1 MSDEVS
7 TGERVSTGDT
17 VTGGEAPLPPAEPI
31 QVEPIQA
38 EPNPAEPI
46 QGEPIPAEPI
56 SADSLPGEAAATGAR
71 IPGPEPEPEPG
82 PEPAAVSRIALGW
95 IALLAWLVPGAGHL
109 ALGRWARGLAFLAI
123 VLAAIG
129 IGVDLD
135 GELWWFDRTRPVTW
149 LAAPACLGMGLPYG
163 VLRWVAGYRGQL
175 MAAGYE
181 YGGAFLLTAGLM
193 NLLLVLDALD
203 VARGHKP

>member
-1 MSDEVS
+1 MSDEVG
-7 TGERVSTGDT
+7 TGERVSTGES
-17 VTGGEAPLPPAEPI
+17 VTAGEAPLPLAKPI
-31 QVEPIQA
+31 PVES
-38 EPNPAEPI
+38 
-46 QGEPIPAEPI
+46 IPAEPDPGEPNPGQPI
-56 SADSLPGEAAATGAR
+56 SGDAIPGEAAATGASS
-71 IPGPEPEPEPG
+71 EPEPEP
-82 PEPAAVSRIALGW
+82 AAASRIALGW

-109 ALGRWARGLAFLAI
+109 VLGRWARGLAFLAI

-135 GELWWFDRTRPVTW
+135 GELWWFERTRPVTW
-149 LAAPACLGMGLPYG
+149 LAAPACLGMGVPYG